1 MVENT
6 EMQTNADRGAVRRD
20 YKTAF
25 IPSELAHKFSSK
37 QDLLTYF
44 SEHCRCFCSQN

>member
-1 MVENT
+1 MVENAD
-6 EMQTNADRGAVRRD
+6 MQLDADRGAVRRD

-44 SEHCRCFCSQN
+44 SEHCR

>member
-1 MVENT
+1 MVENAD
-6 EMQTNADRGAVRRD
+6 MQLDADRGAARRD

-37 QDLLTYF
+37 HDLLTYL
-44 SEHCRCFCSQN
+44 SEHCR